1 MSKRFQTITGQEIQK
16 KAKRENAF
24 QKISTNSLL
33 VYTILVYIFMFFPLL
48 VMILMSFN
56 DSKVQGLPIVGLT
69 LQWYEDLFS
78 DLELWV
84 ALLRSFIVSIGSV
97 VISIVIGLCS
107 AFLLNRYNFPGKK
120 FYRTLIML
128 PLIIPGVILGISLL
142 STFNMLGMKTSLF
155 TVMIGHS
162 TFILPLIV
170 FVLLNRLDRMDQNLE
185 SASLDLGANR
195 RQTFRYVTLPSIS
208 TALLGGSLLGFTLSF
223 DEIILTNFLIGTKA
237 TLPVKIYQRIRIG
250 FTPEV
255 NAIFTLL
262 LVFTLV
268 LLLLSTRLILKESKK

>member
-1 MSKRFQTITGQEIQK
+1 MLKRFQTITGQEIQK
-16 KAKRENAF
+16 RAKRENAF

>member
-1 MSKRFQTITGQEIQK
+1 MSNHFQTISGEKISK
-16 KAKRENAF
+16 KAKKANAF
-24 QKISTNSLL
+24 QKLSTKSLL
-33 VYTILVYIFMFFPLL
+33 VYSILVYIFMFFPLL

-69 LQWYEDLFS
+69 MQWYEDLFS

-97 VISIVIGLCS
+97 LISIVIGLCS

-120 FYRTLIML
+120 FYRTVIML

-170 FVLLNRLDRMDQNLE
+170 FVLN
-185 SASLDLGANR
+185 
-195 RQTFRYVTLPSIS
+195 Y
-208 TALLGGSLLGFTLSF
+208 
-223 DEIILTNFLIGTKA
+223 
-237 TLPVKIYQRIRIG
+237 
-250 FTPEV
+250 
-255 NAIFTLL
+255 
-262 LVFTLV
+262 
-268 LLLLSTRLILKESKK
+268 

>member
-1 MSKRFQTITGQEIQK
+1 MSGEKITK
-16 KAKRENAF
+16 KAKRANSFE
-24 QKISTNSLL
+24 KVSINSLR
-33 VYTILVYIFMFFPLL
+33 VYSILVYIFMFFPLL

-69 LQWYEDLFS
+69 LRWYDDLFS

-84 ALLRSFIVSIGSV
+84 ALMRSFIVSIGSV
-97 VISIVIGLCS
+97 VISIAIGLCS

-120 FYRTLIML
+120 FYRTAIML
-128 PLIIPGVILGISLL
+128 PLIIPGVILGIALL
-142 STFNMLGMKTSLF
+142 STFNMLGIKTSLL

-185 SASLDLGANR
+185 AASLDLGANR
-195 RQTFRYVTLPSIS
+195 RQTFRFVTLPSIS

-223 DEIILTNFLIGTKA
+223 DEIILTNFLIGTKS

-250 FTPEV
+250 FTPEI

-268 LLLLSTRLILKESKK
+268 LLFLSTKLILKESKK